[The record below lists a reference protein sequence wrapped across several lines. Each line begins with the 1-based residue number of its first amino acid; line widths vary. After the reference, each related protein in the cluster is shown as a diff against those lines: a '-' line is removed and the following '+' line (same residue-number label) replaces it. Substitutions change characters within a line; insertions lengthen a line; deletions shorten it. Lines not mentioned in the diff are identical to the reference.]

1 VAEGPAGESGG
12 ERRPDLTVHVLT
24 GFPRIFEGP
33 LDEGMIR
40 VARLKGAAQI
50 RILPL
55 REYAEDNHRSI
66 DDYPYGGGPGMIL
79 KVEPVARALDALPPP
94 IGGRRETILLS
105 PQGEKLDQPMVH
117 RILEAGDVVLLS
129 GRYKG
134 LDERIR
140 TFVTREV
147 SIGDYV
153 LSGGEL
159 AALVLIDAMC
169 RLLPGVMGD
178 LDSAMGD
185 SFETGLLDCS
195 YYTRPEEFRG
205 MRVPPVLLSG
215 DHGAVDRMRRRD
227 GLARTLARRPDLLAR
242 AELSDEDH
250 AILGELG
257 WSEARPVRT
266 RKRRAR

>member
-1 VAEGPAGESGG
+1 
-12 ERRPDLTVHVLT
+12 
-24 GFPRIFEGP
+24 
-33 LDEGMIR
+33 M
-40 VARLKGAAQI
+40 
-50 RILPL
+50 
-55 REYAEDNHRSI
+55 REFAEDNHRSI

-79 KVEPVARALDALPPP
+79 KVEPVARALDSLPPP
-94 IGGRRETILLS
+94 TATQARDGPALAAGARRWTS
-105 PQGEKLDQPMVH
+105 RWCS
-117 RILEAGDVVLLS
+117 RILGAGDVVLLS

-159 AALVLIDAMC
+159 AALVLIDAMV

-215 DHGAVDRMRRRD
+215 DHGAVDRMEAPGCPGAD
-227 GLARTLARRPDLLAR
+227 PGPTAGLAGAGGVDGRGSRDPRGVGV
-242 AELSDEDH
+242 E
-250 AILGELG
+250 
-257 WSEARPVRT
+257 
-266 RKRRAR
+266 